1 VKKLIIIL
9 TLTFVASAQAQVADK
24 TVTLTVSGSGKT
36 KDEAKQSALK
46 SAIEQAFG
54 AFISTKTE
62 MLNDQIVADQM
73 SSVSSGNIKSYTI
86 LNESQL
92 PDTSWGVTLRT
103 VVSVDKLMSFVQA
116 KGVVIEVKGGLFAIN
131 IKQQLLNE
139 QGELNA
145 INKMLCLIHD
155 PLQISFDYT
164 MKSGE
169 PKSLDSES
177 QNWEIPILVY
187 AKANKNMDFCAT
199 YFIKTISSVS
209 LPLEEVKSYRSL
221 NKNVFPIEIYYKG
234 ISKTLYLRKQVSIDV
249 ITQLT
254 KEWEFYTR
262 LFTVQAGLKVYDGC
276 GEGNLHVFSSD
287 NETIKKKINFLTAG
301 NLAATF
307 SWKDKLNLS
316 QLEQMAGYHVKAK
329 GIIWPGFWTCDN

>member
-1 VKKLIIIL
+1 
-9 TLTFVASAQAQVADK
+9 
-24 TVTLTVSGSGKT
+24 
-36 KDEAKQSALK
+36 
-46 SAIEQAFG
+46 
-54 AFISTKTE
+54 
-62 MLNDQIVADQM
+62 
-73 SSVSSGNIKSYTI
+73 
-86 LNESQL
+86 
-92 PDTSWGVTLRT
+92 
-103 VVSVDKLMSFVQA
+103 MSFVET

-155 PLQISFDYT
+155 PLQTSFDYT

-169 PKSLDSES
+169 PISLDSES

-199 YFIKTISSVS
+199 YFIKTISSIS

-234 ISKTLYLRKQVSIDV
+234 ISKIFYLRKQVSIDA

-262 LFTVQAGLKVYDGC
+262 LFAVQAGLKVYDGC

-316 QLEQMAGYHVKAK
+316 QLEQMAGYHVKSK